1 MGVDLERFL
10 DVNPELICSIC
21 AGVLEDPVESPCRHV
36 FCSACISR
44 WLDTKQSCPNCRKK
58 VRANNLRPA
67 LPMIKNIINKLK
79 IRCDFAPNGCTETV
93 ELEQLESHNSSCL
106 FAPMTCE
113 NEGCEITFPRRSKA
127 EHEAECPKRLI
138 RCSTTCLQGCGLQLR
153 LSEVP
158 DHNCVQSLKSR
169 VEGELWHVT
178 KEKLKLLA
186 FFYKKLCVNAS
197 KEIYYYIKKNWRKKD
212 CYKIIIGIG

>member
-1 MGVDLERFL
+1 MGIDLERFL

-44 WLDTKQSCPNCRKK
+44 WLDTKKSCPNCRKK
-58 VRANNLRPA
+58 VRANELRPA

-93 ELEQLESHNSSCL
+93 ELEQLGSHNSSCL

-138 RCSTTCLQGCGLQLR
+138 RCSTACLQGCGLQLT
-153 LSEVP
+153 LAEVP
-158 DHNCVQSLKSR
+158 HHNCVQSLKSR
-169 VEGELWHVT
+169 VEGE
-178 KEKLKLLA
+178 
-186 FFYKKLCVNAS
+186 Y
-197 KEIYYYIKKNWRKKD
+197 
-212 CYKIIIGIG
+212 